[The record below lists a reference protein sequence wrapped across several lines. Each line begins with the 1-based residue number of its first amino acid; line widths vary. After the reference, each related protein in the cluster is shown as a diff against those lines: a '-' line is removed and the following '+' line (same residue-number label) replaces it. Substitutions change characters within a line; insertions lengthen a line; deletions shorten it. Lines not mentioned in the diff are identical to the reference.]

1 MISSIDLLL
10 QKISIALI
18 LVEII
23 EDKKSRARLQVFTD
37 RVVKL
42 LGNIKINYNYKNFIK
57 K

>member
-1 MISSIDLLL
+1 VISSIDLLL